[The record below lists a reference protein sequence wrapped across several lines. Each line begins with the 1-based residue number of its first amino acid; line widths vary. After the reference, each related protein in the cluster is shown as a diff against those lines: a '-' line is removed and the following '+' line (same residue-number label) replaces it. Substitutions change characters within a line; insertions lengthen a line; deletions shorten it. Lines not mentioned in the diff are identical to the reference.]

1 MDEHRFYAF
10 HRKIYSLGC
19 HCMSPVPLHVN
30 EAPAHLD
37 RPILPLYPIL
47 PGSEKQV
54 NTSFKVLL
62 RRHSYYHYYIRFR
75 NMMCYDQLLYTI

>member
-1 MDEHRFYAF
+1 MDEHRFCAF

-19 HCMSPVPLHVN
+19 HCMSTVPLHMN

-37 RPILPLYPIL
+37 RPILPLYSIL
-47 PGSEKQV
+47 PGSEKQM

-75 NMMCYDQLLYTI
+75 NMMCYDQL